1 MIPSYRTIHSY
12 GEESIIIKKSKFIG
26 YAMPV
31 SSEEEAVAFIEEI
44 RKKHWDATHNCYAYQ
59 IGFHDEIQKS
69 NDDGEPS
76 GTAGKPILEVIKKER
91 LKNVAVVVTRYFGG
105 ILLGAGGLV
114 RAYGQ
119 AAALGLRAA
128 GIVTRLLCDEVYIDI
143 DYTWLGKV
151 EHELRTHGFFVHHI
165 DYAERVR
172 VTVWVPVEDTER
184 LLSLLTNATNGR
196 ADLTRGN
203 PLYASVDENGK
214 LVG

>member
-172 VTVWVPVEDTER
+172 VTVWVPVEDTDR

-203 PLYASVDENGK
+203 SLYASVDENGK